1 MAADKPES
9 DQKGSITADKPESDQ
24 KDSMATDKPGPHPQE
39 FVRARWLFLG
49 AAAVSL
55 VCLAVIIYIWY
66 RVYNAPP
73 TVFPGETLMANRDDI
88 KRFLDATVPPINV
101 GEGPYYIPTGIAVQS
116 LEFKGPYTIQVA
128 GYIWQRYADNL
139 PELDKGI
146 VFPEAD
152 TTTMTKVYETKQGNE
167 TLIGWN
173 FKTTLR
179 EYFDY
184 AKYPLDR
191 QHIWIRLWHVD
202 FERNVYLEPDADG
215 YTSIEP
221 STSPGIDPGVV
232 LENWQIERSYFSYR
246 LNRYNANF
254 GIQGYDSQQP
264 QPEMY
269 FNISIKRLILSPLV
283 ARGLAPLIILLQ
295 LFVIIMV
302 IAKDSKLLEQFG
314 VRPGA
319 VIFTCAA
326 FFFAILLA
334 QNALRDEIK
343 WFGIVYLETLHVLT
357 YFVIVAVALNSVALV
372 AFPQLDL
379 FRRENLWVKVFYW
392 PTIMVVLLVITLTI
406 FS

>member
-1 MAADKPES
+1 MAEQLLDPTPADQPQDPAVADKR
-9 DQKGSITADKPESDQ
+9 KPEL
-24 KDSMATDKPGPHPQE
+24 QE
-39 FVRARWLFLG
+39 FVRARWLYL
-49 AAAVSL
+49 ASAVISL
-55 VCLAVIIYIWY
+55 VCLAIIIYTWY

-73 TVFPGETLMANRDDI
+73 VLFPGETLMANSDDI
-88 KRFLDATVPPINV
+88 KNFLDTHVPPINQ
-101 GEGPYYIPTGIAVQS
+101 GEGPYYIPTGIVIQS

-128 GYIWQRYADNL
+128 GYLWQRYADTL
-139 PELDKGI
+139 PGLDKGI

-152 TTTMTKVYETKQGNE
+152 TTTMNKVYETHQGNE

-179 EYFDY
+179 EYFDF

-202 FERNVYLEPDADG
+202 FERNVYLEPDAAG
-215 YTSIEP
+215 YATLNP
-221 STSPGIDPGVV
+221 SASPGMDPGVV
-232 LENWQIERSYFSYR
+232 LENWKIERSYFSYR
-246 LNRYNANF
+246 LNSYNANF
-254 GIQGYDSQQP
+254 GIQGYDSEAA

-269 FNISIKRLILSPLV
+269 FNISIKRFILSPLV
-283 ARGLAPLIILLQ
+283 ARGLAPLVILLQ
-295 LFVIIMV
+295 LFVIVMV
-302 IAKDSKLLEQFG
+302 IATDSKLLEQFG

-334 QNALRDEIK
+334 QNALRDEVK

-357 YFVIVAVALNSVALV
+357 YFVILSVAANSVALV
-372 AFPQLDL
+372 AFPDLDL

-392 PTIMVVLLVITLTI
+392 PTIMVILLVITLAM
-406 FS
+406 FYPLQP

>member
-1 MAADKPES
+1 MAE
-9 DQKGSITADKPESDQ
+9 Q
-24 KDSMATDKPGPHPQE
+24 KDPIVTDKQEPELPE
-39 FVRARWLFLG
+39 FVKARWLYFTSAL
-49 AAAVSL
+49 VSL
-55 VCLAVIIYIWY
+55 VCLAIIVYTWY

-73 TVFPGETLMANRDDI
+73 VLYPGETLMTNRDDI
-88 KRFLDATVPPINV
+88 KTFLDKTVAPINT
-101 GEGPYYIPTGIAVQS
+101 GEGPFYIPTGIVIQS

-128 GYIWQRYADNL
+128 GYIWQRYDNAL

-152 TTTMTKVYETKQGNE
+152 TTIMNKVYETKQGNE

-179 EYFDY
+179 EYFDF

-202 FERNVYLEPDADG
+202 FERNVYLEPDAAG
-215 YTSIEP
+215 YTTLDP
-221 STSPGIDPGVV
+221 SASPGLDPGLV

-246 LNRYNANF
+246 LNEYNANF
-254 GIQGYDSQQP
+254 GIQGYASQLP

-283 ARGLAPLIILLQ
+283 ARGLAPLVILLQ
-295 LFVIIMV
+295 LFVIVMV
-302 IAKDSKLLEQFG
+302 IATDSKLLEQFG

-326 FFFAILLA
+326 FFFAILIA
-334 QNALRDEIK
+334 QNALRDEVK
-343 WFGIVYLETLHVLT
+343 WFGIVYLETAHVLT
-357 YFVIVAVALNSVALV
+357 YFVILAVAANSVALV
-372 AFPQLDL
+372 AFPYLDL

-392 PTIMVVLLVITLTI
+392 PIIMVILLAITLGM
-406 FS
+406 FYPMQ